1 MARIISFWR
10 GEVPLVQAFWIW
22 GVAAWI
28 ILAILSTFVPAS
40 PLAGALLLVNPVYL
54 VFSAVGIFRSAKIYS
69 GNKAFRIAGLIVPVV
84 YALFSILID
93 GWGIVLLAVN

>member
-28 ILAILSTFVPAS
+28 ILVILRAFVPAS
-40 PLAGALLLVNPVYL
+40 PLAVVLILVDPVYL

-84 YALFSILID
+84 YALFSILIR
-93 GWGIVLLAVN
+93 GWATVLLGVS

>member
-1 MARIISFWR
+1 MAKIISFWR

-28 ILAILSTFVPAS
+28 ILVILRAFVPAS
-40 PLAGALLLVNPVYL
+40 PLAVVLILVDPVYL

-69 GNKAFRIAGLIVPVV
+69 GKKAFRIAGLIVPVV
-84 YALFSILID
+84 YALFSILIG
-93 GWGIVLLAVN
+93 GWAMVVN

>member
-1 MARIISFWR
+1 MEQVFSFWR

-22 GVAAWI
+22 GVAVWI
-28 ILAILSTFVPAS
+28 ILEFLLTFAPAS
-40 PLAGALLLVNPVYL
+40 PLEQTLRLVDPVYP

-84 YALFSILID
+84 YALFSILIG
-93 GWGIVLLAVN
+93 GWAMVVN